1 MIYTFTLN
9 TAIDR
14 IIYFE
19 EEIKKKKNN
28 KISHYLYD
36 VGGKATH
43 VSIILSQ

>member
-19 EEIKKKKNN
+19 EELERKKIIKF
-28 KISHYLYD
+28 H
-36 VGGKATH
+36 
-43 VSIILSQ
+43 IIYMM

>member
-19 EEIKKKKNN
+19 EELERKKNN
-28 KISHYLYD
+28 KISYALI
-36 VGGKATH
+36 V
-43 VSIILSQ
+43 